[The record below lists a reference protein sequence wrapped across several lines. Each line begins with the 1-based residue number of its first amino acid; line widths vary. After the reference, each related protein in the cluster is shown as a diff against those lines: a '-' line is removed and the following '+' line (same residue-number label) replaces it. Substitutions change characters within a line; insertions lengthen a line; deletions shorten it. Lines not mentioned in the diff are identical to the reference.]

1 MKSSFTFSD
10 YSYVLEIK
18 ADFPNL
24 FKGNSHPQA
33 IQPTKPWRS
42 RTSRSIPP
50 LPFDARTPGFFTS
63 VAVGGLIHNESQLI
77 PEGS

>member
-33 IQPTKPWRS
+33 IQPTKP
-42 RTSRSIPP
+42 
-50 LPFDARTPGFFTS
+50 
-63 VAVGGLIHNESQLI
+63 
-77 PEGS
+77 